1 MKKMI
6 TGLALVAVSAACQA
20 QNTSPRIFVPG
31 GFVDG
36 NAYQRFSTLEKL
48 RYLEGVFD
56 GIFYAPAIAMKDLP
70 RSVKLHDCA
79 VGHGMTNVQIAA
91 AVGKYMTDNPERWGD
106 PMPNNAYSAMILA
119 CRKLG
124 TPAE

>member
-31 GFVDG
+31 GFVGG

-91 AVGKYMTDNPERWGD
+91 VVGKYMTDNPERWGD
-106 PMPNNAYSAMILA
+106 PMSNSAYSAMILA

>member
-1 MKKMI
+1 MKI
-6 TGLALVAVSAACQA
+6 LAIGLVLIAASVACEA
-20 QNTSPRIFVPG
+20 QNMSPRIFVPG

-36 NAYQRFSTLEKL
+36 SAYQRFSSLERQ

-56 GIFYAPAIAMKDLP
+56 GIFYAPVIAMKDLP
-70 RSVKLHDCA
+70 RAVKLHDCA
-79 VGHGMTNVQIAA
+79 VNHGMTNVQMAA
-91 AVGKYMTDNPERWGD
+91 IVDKYMNDNPERWGD
-106 PMPNNAYSAMILA
+106 PMTNNAYTAMVQA

>member
-106 PMPNNAYSAMILA
+106 PMSNSAYSAMILA

>member
-79 VGHGMTNVQIAA
+79 VGQGMTNVQVAA

-106 PMPNNAYSAMILA
+106 PMSNSAYSAMILA

>member
-56 GIFYAPAIAMKDLP
+56 GIFYAPAIA
-70 RSVKLHDCA
+70 
-79 VGHGMTNVQIAA
+79 
-91 AVGKYMTDNPERWGD
+91 
-106 PMPNNAYSAMILA
+106 
-119 CRKLG
+119 
-124 TPAE
+124 